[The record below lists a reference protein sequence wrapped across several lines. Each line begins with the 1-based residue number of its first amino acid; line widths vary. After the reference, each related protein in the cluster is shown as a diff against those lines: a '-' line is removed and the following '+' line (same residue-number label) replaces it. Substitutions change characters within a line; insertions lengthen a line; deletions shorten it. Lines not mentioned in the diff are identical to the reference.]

1 MGTRSEALAADFE
14 AACAEFADEIK
25 NLPQSKWGAV
35 GPEGWTVAQ
44 LAQHVA
50 GQFPLE
56 MEFITAAAEGRP
68 LPSYNWDDINGK
80 NDGRAAREAG
90 VSKDEVLKTLSD
102 GQASVAAYLRS
113 LDDEQ
118 LDRTGK
124 LALANGAEVTTEQL
138 ILGGVL
144 IDHVRGHLQSIRAA
158 E

>member
-14 AACAEFADEIK
+14 AACAELAGEIK
-25 NLPQSKWGAV
+25 GLPETKWGAV

-56 MEFITAAAEGRP
+56 MEYITAAAEGRP
-68 LPSYNWDDINGK
+68 LPSYDWDDINRK
-80 NDGRAAREAG
+80 NDDRAAGEAG
-90 VSKDEVLKTLSD
+90 VSKDDVLKTLSE
-102 GQASVAAYLRS
+102 GQASVAAYLRNLS
-113 LDDEQ
+113 DEQ
-118 LDRTGK
+118 LDRKGR
-124 LALANGAEVTTEQL
+124 LALANDAEVSTEQL

-158 E
+158 Q